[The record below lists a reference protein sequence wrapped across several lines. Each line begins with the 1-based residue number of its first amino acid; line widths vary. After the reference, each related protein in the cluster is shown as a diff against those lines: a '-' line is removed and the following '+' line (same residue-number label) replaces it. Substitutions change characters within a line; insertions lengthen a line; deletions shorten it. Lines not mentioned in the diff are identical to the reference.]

1 MGEIGP
7 TRFEAAIE
15 ALARVA
21 SEVRSPAQ
29 FFLRADSEAAATV
42 GAQHLVFWM
51 LDPGGA
57 AAWAQQPGP
66 GMRVDDTLPLRCP
79 LNLARSPSQVV
90 HGGRLLRLQ
99 PRHRGWKEAWTAAVL
114 PEPREMMAAPW
125 RVGDRVMGT
134 VCAYDP
140 VAEEGFNEED
150 ARVLRTLAS
159 AAAVLYDR
167 HLALRSIDTAH
178 AARDEAE
185 HRLDQV
191 LHAAHQLTAILEPET
206 LVRVLV
212 QQAMELLGASSGV
225 AGLHKPEGMV
235 CHAYQTLD
243 QGDMVPFELSWPP
256 GRGVLGHVLLWRTPY
271 MTNDAAEDPYVLP
284 EIRDR
289 FVVNQLICTPIL
301 NPRGEVLGAVE
312 LHNKP
317 SGFDEEDL
325 ELLKS
330 LSQLAAVGLENAL
343 AYQAVGELEQVKS
356 DFLNLAAHELRGP
369 VATARGYLT
378 MLAEEG
384 VRWPEA
390 QRDQML
396 DTAMRKLDH
405 IRFLVDQMLT
415 TARIEDHR
423 LLLEQSV
430 LDLRKVVEDTAR
442 EVAYAIQPEHE
453 LVIDVGPDPAPVRCD
468 HRRTAAIV
476 ANLLDNAFK
485 YSPEG
490 GRVEVRCHVE
500 PGGPVQVTVSD
511 QGLGIA
517 EADLPRLFTRFGRI
531 VTPENS
537 HIAGTGLGL
546 YLSRRLALMHGGEIS
561 VESEPGAGTTFR
573 LTLPLHVE
581 EERPADDEDPEAPDA
596 SSVA

>member
-1 MGEIGP
+1 MGDIGP

-15 ALARVA
+15 ALARAA
-21 SEVRSPAQ
+21 SEASSPAK
-29 FFLRADSEAAATV
+29 FFVSADSVGAATV
-42 GAQHLVFWM
+42 GARHLVFWL
-51 LDPGGA
+51 LDPGGK
-57 AAWAQQPGP
+57 AAWPQP
-66 GMRVDDTLPLRCP
+66 VDGDLVIEEGISLDCP
-79 LNLARSPSQVV
+79 PELASAPSQVV

-99 PRHRGWKEAWTAAVL
+99 PWNRSWKEAWTQAVS
-114 PEPREMMAAPW
+114 PEPTEIMAAPW
-125 RVGDRVMGT
+125 QIGERVLGA
-134 VCAYDP
+134 VCAYGP
-140 VAEEGFNEED
+140 LSGEGFSDED
-150 ARVLRTLAS
+150 GRVLRTLAS
-159 AAAVLYDR
+159 VAAVLFER
-167 HLALRSIDTAH
+167 QVALGSADVAE
-178 AARDEAE
+178 AARDQAE
-185 HRLDQV
+185 HRLDRV

-212 QQAMELLGASSGV
+212 QQAMELLSARSGL

-235 CHAYQTLD
+235 CHAYQSLE
-243 QGDMVPFELSWPP
+243 GDMVPFELSWPP

-271 MTNDAAEDPYVLP
+271 MTNEAENDTFILP

-289 FVVNQLICTPIL
+289 FMVRQLICAPIL

-312 LHNKP
+312 LHNKKD
-317 SGFDEEDL
+317 GFDEEDL

-330 LSQLAAVGLENAL
+330 LAQLAAVGLENAL

-384 VRWPEA
+384 VRWPAA
-390 QRDQML
+390 QQTQML
-396 DTAMRKLDH
+396 DTAMRKLDQ

-423 LLLEQSV
+423 LLLEHTV
-430 LDLRKVVEDTAR
+430 LDLRRVVEDTAR
-442 EVAYAIQPEHE
+442 EVTYAIQPEHE
-453 LVIDVGPDPAPVRCD
+453 LILDVGSDPAPVRCD
-468 HRRTAAIV
+468 HRRTAAII

-490 GRVEVRCHVE
+490 GLVEVKCRVE
-500 PGGPVQVTVSD
+500 PAGSVQVTVRD
-511 QGLGIA
+511 HGLGIA
-517 EADLPRLFTRFGRI
+517 EEDLPRLFTRFGRI
-531 VTPENS
+531 VTAQNS

-546 YLSRRLALMHGGEIS
+546 YLSRRLALMHSGEIS
-561 VESEPGAGTTFR
+561 VESEPGVGTTFL

-581 EERPADDEDPEAPDA
+581 EDKSEDEDPRSPDA